1 MVMGKMKKVNLYKF
15 SMTSYNHKRM
25 ISVLDL
31 LKEELKNAR
40 ETFEA
45 TAADIKEE
53 DVHKDPGGMAYP
65 LGATYAHLVFSEDAI
80 VSGMLQGKTPLFAT
94 DWNNKTGASS
104 PMPAMDENWET
115 ANREWSKSVKVDM
128 NQMREYAKAVYAAT
142 DVYMDSLKEE
152 DLEKE
157 IDLGAMG
164 KQTAVHII
172 YAFLIAHTNQLTGEL
187 SALKG
192 VHGAKGYPF

>member
-1 MVMGKMKKVNLYKF
+1 ML
-15 SMTSYNHKRM
+15 T
-25 ISVLDL
+25 VLEL

-40 ETFEA
+40 ETFES

-53 DVHKDPGGMAYP
+53 HVHKDPGGMAYP

-80 VSGMLQGKTPLFAT
+80 VAGMLQGKAPLSET
-94 DWNNKTGASS
+94 EWKDKTGASS
-104 PMPAMDENWET
+104 PMPAMDANWEK
-115 ANREWSKSVKVDM
+115 ANYDWSKSVQVDM
-128 NQMREYAKAVYAAT
+128 SKMREYAKAVYAAT
-142 DVYMDSLKEE
+142 DAYMDTLKEE

-157 IDLGAMG
+157 LDLGPMG
-164 KQTAVHII
+164 KQTVVHVI
-172 YAFLIAHTNQLTGEL
+172 YSFLIGHTNSLAGEL